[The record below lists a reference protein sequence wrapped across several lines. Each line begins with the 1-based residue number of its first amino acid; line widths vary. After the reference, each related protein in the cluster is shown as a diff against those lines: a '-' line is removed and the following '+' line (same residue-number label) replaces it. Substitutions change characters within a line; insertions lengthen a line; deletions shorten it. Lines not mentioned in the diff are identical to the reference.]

1 MTITLNGTTG
11 ITTPALDSVAQF
23 SSADM
28 PAGSVLQVVSTSTVT
43 STPTTSTS
51 FVTTALNA
59 SIIPTSAT
67 SKIFIIIA
75 GGVLRT
81 GSTNQGYLTVYRGGT
96 NLGDVNR
103 GLYQVYSAGGSADFP
118 ISMSYYDTPTTTLS
132 TTYSVYVRTSSSTTT
147 FEVDAAT
154 CTLTLMEIAA

>member
-1 MTITLNGTTG
+1 MPLSKIDSDSLNSGVPTR
-11 ITTPALDSVAQF
+11 AQL
-23 SSADM
+23 
-28 PAGSVLQVVSTSTVT
+28 PAGTVLQMVSTSTVT
-43 STPTTSTS
+43 STSTTSTS
-51 FVTTALNA
+51 FVTTALTA

-75 GGVLRT
+75 GGVIRT
-81 GSTNQGYLTVYRGGT
+81 SSSNQGYLTVYRNST

-103 GLYQVYSAGGSADFP
+103 GLYQIGSTGSTDFP
-118 ISMSYYDTPTTTLS
+118 ISISYYDAPATTLS
-132 TTYSVYVRTSSSTTT
+132 TTYSVYVRTSGSTTT